1 MVAPAPPRK
10 PTFLWQGLLIILPVA
25 VLAAVGFLSLRQDR
39 RLAEREAAERAQVI
53 ADDLVERIWSQLAV
67 TNLSGRLHFTIDA
80 AGGLIFPPPHAS
92 VPVPQPFDLAELDPE
107 GKQLWLAA
115 QSASDSEHNI
125 ASAEQAW
132 RDFIRTDPP
141 ERFAAAAHYRLG
153 LLLIQ
158 QQKLAEA
165 AEALSFVADTLP
177 SAAGESGLPL
187 QPLAQWKLLE
197 LTATTTNDLSLT
209 NLVSA
214 ESFYSNAVFHPTPL
228 TPLFLRTPPD
238 QEAETTK
245 RWRQKCLALWKMH
258 ECLRDFYAAAKPHFL
273 GGPTSRFSSVTATN
287 TTSAAHLP
295 RLFWFTLPE
304 GWNRDFP
311 AFSAGAIS
319 YFNLH
324 NRHWLAVRFDASNI
338 KHSFLCLSERQ
349 ISSELN
355 QLVSDTKR
363 VPDYLG
369 VGIVLAGRQLDL
381 PDSDVRLWRYQHRGG
396 KTGHVDKEYQTDLTG
411 RAFEFASRALA
422 SATKP
427 ADDAPALA
435 VSVYLTSPTALFER
449 QRTRTFW
456 FGLLIA
462 CSTMAAFIGLL
473 AARRAFLRQQ
483 QLAEMKSNFVSSVSH
498 ELRAPIASVRLL
510 AESLERG
517 KISEPAKQGE
527 YFRFIGQECRR
538 LSSLI
543 ENVLD
548 FSRIEQGRKQYEFEP
563 TDLRA
568 LVAQTVKLMEPYAAE
583 RGVKLALS
591 RIGQGNVGQGNKD
604 SDQNVSVPHSLD
616 NHSPDSAVS
625 LELNMD
631 GRAIQQALVNLID
644 NAIKHSPKG
653 ETVTVELVCAQ
664 RRAGLAPVSDSSAN
678 NPRPETKQT
687 AMNMETAA
695 TAVLLSVSDHGP
707 GIPASE
713 HERIFER
720 FHRLGLELRRETQGV
735 GIGLSIVKHIV
746 EAHGGRV
753 RVGSEI
759 GKGSRF
765 TIELP
770 LKN

>member
-1 MVAPAPPRK
+1 MAAPTPPRK

-25 VLAAVGFLSLRQDR
+25 VLAVLGLLSLRQDR
-39 RLAEREAAERAQVI
+39 RLAEREAAERAQAL
-53 ADDLVERIWSQLAV
+53 ADDLVERIWTELAV
-67 TNLSGRLHFTIDA
+67 TNVSGRLHFTIDA

-107 GKQLWLAA
+107 GIQLWLAA
-115 QSASDSEHNI
+115 QNATGSEYNI

-132 RDFIRTDPP
+132 RDFINSNPP
-141 ERFAAAAHYRLG
+141 ERFAAAAHYCLG
-153 LLLIQ
+153 LLLIE
-158 QQKLAEA
+158 QQKFADT
-165 AEALSFVADTLP
+165 AEALSLVSQTSP
-177 SAAGESGLPL
+177 SAIGESGLPL

-197 LTATTTNDLSLT
+197 LAATTTNDLSLT

-245 RWRQKCLALWKMH
+245 RWRQRCLALWEMH
-258 ECLRDFYAAAKPHFL
+258 ECLRDFYSAGKPHFV

-287 TTSAAHLP
+287 TTSGAHLP
-295 RLFWFTLPE
+295 RLFWFTMPE
-304 GWNRDFP
+304 GWNRDSP

-319 YFNLH
+319 YFNIH
-324 NRHWLAVRFDASNI
+324 DRHWLAARFDASNTRY
-338 KHSFLCLSERQ
+338 SFLCLSERQ
-349 ISSELN
+349 ISSKLN

-363 VPDYLG
+363 VPDYFG

-381 PDSDVRLWRYQHRGG
+381 PDSDLRLWRYRHRGG
-396 KTGHVDKEYQTDLTG
+396 KAGHVDKEYQTDLPG
-411 RAFEFASRALA
+411 NIFEFASRALA
-422 SATKP
+422 SAARP

-517 KISEPAKQGE
+517 KISEPSKQAE

-568 LVAQTVKLMEPYAAE
+568 LVAQTVRLMEPYAAE
-583 RGVKLALS
+583 RGVKLDLNPI
-591 RIGQGNVGQGNKD
+591 RQGKVGQGNKD
-604 SDQNVSVPHSLD
+604 SDQKVSAPHSLD
-616 NHSPDSAVS
+616 QLSPDYAGP

-653 ETVTVELVCAQ
+653 ETVTVGLVCAQ
-664 RRAGLAPVSDSSAN
+664 RRTGVAPVSESSAT
-678 NPRPETKQT
+678 NPSAVAEETGV
-687 AMNMETAA
+687 NMETAA
-695 TAVLLSVSDHGP
+695 TAVLLCVSDHGP
-707 GIPASE
+707 GIPPSE

-753 RVGSEI
+753 RVESEI

-770 LKN
+770 MKN

>member
-1 MVAPAPPRK
+1 MAAPAPPRK

-132 RDFIRTDPP
+132 RDFINSNPP

-158 QQKLAEA
+158 QQKFADA
-165 AEALSFVADTLP
+165 AEVLTMVSQTSP
-177 SAAGESGLPL
+177 SIIGESGLPL

-197 LTATTTNDLSLT
+197 LAATTTNDLSLT

-245 RWRQKCLALWKMH
+245 RWRQRCLALWEMH
-258 ECLRDFYAAAKPHFL
+258 ECLRDFYSAAKPHFL

-304 GWNRDFP
+304 GWNRDLP
-311 AFSAGAIS
+311 ASSAGATIT
-319 YFNLH
+319 YFNIH
-324 NRHWLAVRFDASNI
+324 DRHWLAVRFDASNTNY
-338 KHSFLCLSERQ
+338 SFLCLSERQ

-363 VPDYLG
+363 VPDYFG

-381 PDSDVRLWRYQHRGG
+381 PDSDLRLWGYRHRGG
-396 KTGHVDKEYQTDLTG
+396 KTGHVEKEYQTDLTG
-411 RAFEFASRALA
+411 GTFEIATRALA
-422 SATKP
+422 SAAKLE
-427 ADDAPALA
+427 AGAQILA
-435 VSVYLTSPTALFER
+435 VTVYLTSPAALFER

-462 CSTMAAFIGLL
+462 CSTMAAVIGLL

-548 FSRIEQGRKQYEFEP
+548 FSRIEQGRKQYEIEP
-563 TDLRA
+563 TDLGA

-604 SDQNVSVPHSLD
+604 SDQKVSDPHSLD
-616 NHSPDSAVS
+616 NHSPDSAVP

-631 GRAIQQALVNLID
+631 DRAMQQALVNLID
-644 NAIKHSPKG
+644 NAIKHSPRN
-653 ETVTVELVCAQ
+653 EVVTVGLEVRRRDELCESQINSAQ
-664 RRAGLAPVSDSSAN
+664 SEPSVTRPSGAPL
-678 NPRPETKQT
+678 NPQPSTL
-687 AMNMETAA
+687 N
-695 TAVLLSVSDHGP
+695 LSVTDHGP

-713 HERIFER
+713 HAKIFER
-720 FHRLGLELRRETQGV
+720 FYRLGSELRRETQGV

-746 EAHGGRV
+746 EAHGGHV
-753 RVGSEI
+753 RVESEP

-765 TIELP
+765 VMELP
-770 LKN
+770 MK